1 MQQNHGRYSYDP
13 NQEVWPFEKR
23 SLLTETEKRFYK
35 ILKEAIPNYPI
46 YIQVP
51 LSQMMRVKNGYDR
64 HNWNNRV
71 NRMSVDFVVCDH
83 QTHIIAAIELDD
95 PSHDNEKRQA
105 DDAKKDKALSSAGIK
120 IIRYRVENMPNH
132 SKISLDVMGKQQ
144 ERPTNSANDSLVEV
158 NNIRLN
164 EEDIISFKPAKQNTV
179 ELTFNKLILIG
190 MAFIVLGFVFSSNS
204 KSNSKY
210 SEQQLMQI
218 AQQLDNDSNRLKEK
232 EKELYLREL
241 NLRIES
247 ERQKEKLDQ
256 ARRIYT
262 SSTPNYN
269 YQQNN
274 ANTQHV
280 DITTGSDIKAKSLS
294 SDCKSWINSNII
306 DPSLDKEKYI
316 KENCS

>member
-1 MQQNHGRYSYDP
+1 MSYGYSYDP

-23 SLLTETEKRFYK
+23 SLLTETEQRFYK
-35 ILKEAIPNYPI
+35 ILKEAIPNHPI

-120 IIRYRVENMPNH
+120 VIRYRVENMPNP
-132 SKISLDVMGKQQ
+132 SKIRLDVMGEQQ
-144 ERPTNSANDSLVEV
+144 ERPTDSANDNLVEV
-158 NNIRLN
+158 NNIRLS
-164 EEDIISFKPAKQNTV
+164 EEDIVSFKPTKQKTF
-179 ELTFNKLILIG
+179 ELSFDKLILIG
-190 MAFIVLGFVFSSNS
+190 IAFIVLGFIFSNS
-204 KSNSKY
+204 SKPNSKY

-218 AQQLDNDSNRLKEK
+218 AQQLESDTNRLKDK
-232 EKELYLREL
+232 EKELYLREF
-241 NLRIES
+241 NLRVES
-247 ERQKEKLDQ
+247 ERQQEKLDQ

-262 SSTPNYN
+262 QPTSGFSS
-269 YQQNN
+269 YQHNSTNIQS
-274 ANTQHV
+274 V
-280 DITTGSDIKAKSLS
+280 DITAGSDIRAKSPE
-294 SDCKSWINSNII
+294 CKSWINSNIV
-306 DPSLDKEKYI
+306 DPSEDKEKYI
-316 KENCS
+316 KENCQ